1 MTPDITHDAVL
12 TFAEGLPGFETSRR
26 FVLIQ
31 SPTLAPFRLV
41 QALEEHGPSFI
52 ALDPHR
58 LDPDYRVALE
68 RADLAR
74 LQASPDQPLLWLAIV
89 SAPVDAPA
97 TVNLRAPLVINP
109 ASMRAI
115 QVVPSTPIY
124 RVDHPL
130 PVE

>member
-12 TFAEGLPGFETSRR
+12 TFAEGLPGFEASRR
-26 FVLIQ
+26 FVLVQ

-41 QALEEHGPSFI
+41 QSLEEHGPSFI
-52 ALDPHR
+52 AIDPHGLDPE
-58 LDPDYRVALE
+58 YRVSLE

-74 LQASPDQPLLWLAIV
+74 LQASAGQPLLWLAIV
-89 SAPVDAPA
+89 SAPTDGPA

-115 QVVPSTPIY
+115 QVVPSTAAY